1 MEDVLS
7 YVTYQPDGTLDG
19 SYLQAPPEEHVG
31 RMIVVD
37 EPTRAAWV
45 QYRANAARD
54 GVELIPPAPAPLPTE
69 SQYVDA
75 IQSMLDAKVA
85 ERRYLGI
92 ISACSYAA
100 STNAT
105 FKAEAEAC
113 LAWRDA
119 VWLKAYQVLDQVTAG
134 AIPQPTVAE
143 LLAMLPTMTWPT

>member
-1 MEDVLS
+1 MDIQR
-7 YVTYQPDGTLDG
+7 YVTYQPDGSLDG
-19 SYLQAPPEEHVG
+19 CFLQTPPGDHAA
-31 RMIVVD
+31 RMIIID
-37 EPTRAAWV
+37 EAQATAWV
-45 QYRANAARD
+45 NYRANAARD
-54 GVELIPPAPAPLPTE
+54 GLELIPPAPVPMPTE
-69 SQYVDA
+69 AQYVGA

-105 FKAEAEAC
+105 FKAEADAC

-134 AIPQPTVAE
+134 TLAQPTIPD